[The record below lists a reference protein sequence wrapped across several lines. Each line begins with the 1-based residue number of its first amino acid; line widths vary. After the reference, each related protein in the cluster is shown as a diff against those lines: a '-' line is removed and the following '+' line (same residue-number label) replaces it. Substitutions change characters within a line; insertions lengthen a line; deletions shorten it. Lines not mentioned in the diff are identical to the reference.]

1 MLKVDNLRV
10 SYGPIEVL
18 KGISFSVEIGE
29 IVALIGGNGAGKTTT
44 LSAISGLVRPTS
56 GTIAWKGE
64 QIQSAAVEDIVGS
77 GLAHCPEGRR
87 IFPGLTVLEN
97 LITGTAARRRNKR
110 EVEEDLALVFDLFP
124 RLKERLKQGGWSLSG
139 GEQQMLA
146 IGRALMGRPSLLML
160 DEPSLGLAPIVIEQ
174 VFDRIVELN
183 KRTEARRASG
193 RAELG
198 HGARNRQ
205 PRVRARDR
213 SHHAVWTVGR
223 AGERPAHSRGL
234 SRRLTFHARGTRLPL
249 STTSDGNSR

>member
-1 MLKVDNLRV
+1 MLRVDNLHV
-10 SYGPIEVL
+10 SYGHIEVL
-18 KGISFSVEIGE
+18 KGISFGVETGE

-44 LSAISGLVRPTS
+44 LGTISGLLRPTS
-56 GTIAWKGE
+56 GAISWKGE
-64 QIQSAAVEDIVGS
+64 QIQGAAVEDIVGS

-174 VFDRIVELN
+174 VFDRILELN
-183 KRTEARRASG
+183 KRTRLGVLLVEQNSAMALEIASRAFVIETGAITLSG
-193 RAELG
+193 PSAEL
-198 HGARNRQ
+198 AND
-205 PRVRARDR
+205 PRIREAYL
-213 SHHAVWTVGR
+213 G
-223 AGERPAHSRGL
+223 G
-234 SRRLTFHARGTRLPL
+234 
-249 STTSDGNSR
+249 